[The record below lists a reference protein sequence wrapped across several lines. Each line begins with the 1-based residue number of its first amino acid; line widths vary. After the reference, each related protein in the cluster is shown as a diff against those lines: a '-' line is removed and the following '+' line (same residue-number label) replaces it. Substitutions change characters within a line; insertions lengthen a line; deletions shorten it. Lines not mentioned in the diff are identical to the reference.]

1 MIKGLVSI
9 IITLISMYSFHTIAC
24 DVEYLNEDSVLIG
37 DRMFS
42 ISENLFI
49 EPSSA
54 LDHTIAA
61 YNKANILTHYLTPLT
76 IKSSKGRV
84 EVRYKLEDQIL
95 KDIRWVTLGKKIGT
109 TCTWKEGKVFI
120 ENKITKENWN
130 GDVEVLSA
138 KFNKTIS
145 NLEIIILEKCDM
157 ANYELTYLDESN
169 GGKQREFYFRLT
181 RNSSSSSSICTSDYS
196 QKIRIL
202 SPLEKS
208 IINSYGKVT
217 VVGSNS
223 SIASVDL
230 LK

>member
-1 MIKGLVSI
+1 
-9 IITLISMYSFHTIAC
+9 
-24 DVEYLNEDSVLIG
+24 
-37 DRMFS
+37 
-42 ISENLFI
+42 
-49 EPSSA
+49 
-54 LDHTIAA
+54 
-61 YNKANILTHYLTPLT
+61 
-76 IKSSKGRV
+76 
-84 EVRYKLEDQIL
+84 
-95 KDIRWVTLGKKIGT
+95 
-109 TCTWKEGKVFI
+109 
-120 ENKITKENWN
+120 
-130 GDVEVLSA
+130 
-138 KFNKTIS
+138 
-145 NLEIIILEKCDM
+145 M